1 MALEGTQEPEL
12 LAKARGRLCS
22 LLQVEQDTAVG
33 SSFSG
38 FSSVPEVNSN
48 PACTLR
54 DGRGRAERAPVGC
67 GISRG
72 LSPASATL
80 QPWDFGQSTPGPQR
94 PFLHLQSEDSS
105 AKHPT
110 WPFCG
115 AKMCSFAFKFFEN
128 SNAVHQC
135 QPHVLLFS
143 PSSPPLVRQLGDLPS
158 ATLAASSGLLHEKLF
173 QPQRLFLTTHEGSKG
188 LQSQGKRKSKHRC
201 LTGPAPQLR
210 TPGRFF

>member
-1 MALEGTQEPEL
+1 MLSPSSGAGH
-12 LAKARGRLCS
+12 CS
-22 LLQVEQDTAVG
+22 G

-38 FSSVPEVNSN
+38 SSSQSLSSIPTLPAPSETAEVEQKGFW
-48 PACTLR
+48 L
-54 DGRGRAERAPVGC
+54 DVG
-67 GISRG
+67 SDSLG

-80 QPWDFGQSTPGPQR
+80 QPWDFRQSTQGPQR

-128 SNAVHQC
+128 SNAG
-135 QPHVLLFS
+135 S

-173 QPQRLFLTTHEGSKG
+173 QPQRLFLTTHQGSEG

-201 LTGPAPQLR
+201 LTGPDPQLR

>member
-67 GISRG
+67 GIRQPGSQSSFCH
-72 LSPASATL
+72 SPAL
-80 QPWDFGQSTPGPQR
+80 GLR
-94 PFLHLQSEDSS
+94 
-105 AKHPT
+105 AKH
-110 WPFCG
+110 
-115 AKMCSFAFKFFEN
+115 S
-128 SNAVHQC
+128 
-135 QPHVLLFS
+135 
-143 PSSPPLVRQLGDLPS
+143 
-158 ATLAASSGLLHEKLF
+158 
-173 QPQRLFLTTHEGSKG
+173 
-188 LQSQGKRKSKHRC
+188 
-201 LTGPAPQLR
+201 R
-210 TPGRFF
+210 TPETFPASTK